1 MGTIAIIISVLTIIV
16 AIVLVG
22 LVISQEGNSQG
33 LGSSIQ
39 GGSDTFFGNSQ
50 SKTKDQILKRLTAI
64 FAILFAVLTI
74 ILYLITK

>member
-33 LGSSIQ
+33 
-39 GGSDTFFGNSQ
+39 
-50 SKTKDQILKRLTAI
+50 
-64 FAILFAVLTI
+64 
-74 ILYLITK
+74 